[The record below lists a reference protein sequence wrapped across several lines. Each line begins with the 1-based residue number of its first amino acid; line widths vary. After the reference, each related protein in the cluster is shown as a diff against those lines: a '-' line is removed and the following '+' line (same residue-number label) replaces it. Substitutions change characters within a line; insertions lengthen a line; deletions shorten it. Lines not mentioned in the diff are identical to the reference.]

1 MRQIGEE
8 LRHSYWTIRGALE
21 GAAVR
26 SYHLQVT
33 KPAPVLGGYKGRIEE
48 LLQESEGQPRKQRYT
63 SHKIYQLL
71 QKEGYSGS
79 ESGVRRYIG
88 ERRRELKRPPIY
100 LPLAFDPGVDGQ
112 VDWGQVTV
120 NLKGEEIQVELFV
133 MRLCYSRKV
142 FAMVFPTQ
150 RQECFFAG
158 HVAAFQHFGG
168 VPKRLSYDNLKT
180 AVLRILEG
188 RNRVE
193 QTAFVTFRSHYLFES
208 RYCTPGQG
216 HEKGGV
222 EHGVGYVRRNFLTP
236 LLRGDSFAAI
246 NQQLLA
252 ACQADDGR
260 RVDRQVQT
268 IGELWMVE
276 QRTLRMVPTEF
287 ACCSSHEVTLN
298 PYGQVVFET
307 NRYSVPVERAQK
319 HLVVKAYPF
328 QLDILAHN
336 QQLATHVRCYGREQ
350 DILEPLHYLPLLL
363 ERPGAFE
370 HALPLRQWRSQ
381 WPPLY
386 EQLLTHLR
394 TTTAAQSTQQAESQA
409 IRHFI
414 QILLLHR
421 EQPAALMEQAI
432 AQALQ
437 ERIAHVEGIRFCL
450 NRLLDTAPTVVSLD
464 LREHPTLANVGT
476 QTMPLSQYN
485 QLLGGDR

>member
-88 ERRRELKRPPIY
+88 ERRREVKRPPIY

-112 VDWGQVTV
+112 VDWGQVMV

-188 RNRVE
+188 RNRIE
-193 QTAFVTFRSHYLFES
+193 QTAFVTLRSHYLFES

-222 EHGVGYVRRNFLTP
+222 EHGVG
-236 LLRGDSFAAI
+236 
-246 NQQLLA
+246 
-252 ACQADDGR
+252 
-260 RVDRQVQT
+260 
-268 IGELWMVE
+268 
-276 QRTLRMVPTEF
+276 
-287 ACCSSHEVTLN
+287 
-298 PYGQVVFET
+298 
-307 NRYSVPVERAQK
+307 
-319 HLVVKAYPF
+319 
-328 QLDILAHN
+328 
-336 QQLATHVRCYGREQ
+336 
-350 DILEPLHYLPLLL
+350 
-363 ERPGAFE
+363 
-370 HALPLRQWRSQ
+370 
-381 WPPLY
+381 
-386 EQLLTHLR
+386 
-394 TTTAAQSTQQAESQA
+394 AAQLSDAAAEGRFVRGHQSA
-409 IRHFI
+409 VAGGVPSGRWSARGSAGSN
-414 QILLLHR
+414 HR
-421 EQPAALMEQAI
+421 
-432 AQALQ
+432 
-437 ERIAHVEGIRFCL
+437 
-450 NRLLDTAPTVVSLD
+450 
-464 LREHPTLANVGT
+464 
-476 QTMPLSQYN
+476 
-485 QLLGGDR
+485 

>member
-21 GAAVR
+21 GAEVR

-71 QKEGYSGS
+71 QKEGYGGS

-100 LPLAFDPGVDGQ
+100 LPLAFDPGQ

-120 NLKGEEIQVELFV
+120 KLKGEASQVELFV

-188 RNRVE
+188 RNRIE

-236 LLRGDSFAAI
+236 LLSGDSFAAI

-252 ACQADDGR
+252 ACQADDDR

-268 IGELWMVE
+268 IGELWAVE
-276 QRTLRMVPTEF
+276 QRTLRMAPTEF

-328 QLDILAHN
+328 QLDILAHD
-336 QQLATHVRCYGREQ
+336 QRLATHLRCYGREQ

-386 EQLLTHLR
+386 EQLLAHLR

-432 AQALQ
+432 GQALQ
-437 ERIAHVEGIRFCL
+437 AGIAHLEGITFCL
-450 NRLLDTAPTVVSLD
+450 NRLLDPTPLVATLD

-476 QTMPLSQYN
+476 QAVPLTQYN
-485 QLLGGDR
+485 QLLGRDR

>member
-1 MRQIGEE
+1 MLTVERRERIRRAYYVEGKSMRQIEEE
-8 LRHSYWTIRGALE
+8 LRHSYWTIRGALD

-26 SYHLQVT
+26 AYQLRVV
-33 KPAPVLGGYKGRIEE
+33 KPAPVLGGYKRRIEE
-48 LLQESEGQPRKQRYT
+48 LLQESERQPRKQRYT

-79 ESGVRRYIG
+79 ESGIRRYIG

-100 LPLAFDPGVDGQ
+100 LPLAFDPGIDGQ
-112 VDWGQVTV
+112 VDWGEVTV
-120 NLKGEEIQVELFV
+120 HLKGEAIQVELFV

-168 VPKRLSYDNLKT
+168 VPQRLSYDNLKT
-180 AVLRILEG
+180 AVLRIMEG
-188 RNRVE
+188 RNRIE
-193 QTAFVTFRSHYLFES
+193 QSAFVTFRSHYLFES
-208 RYCTPGQG
+208 RYCTPAQG

-222 EHGVGYVRRNFLTP
+222 EHGVGFVRRNFLTP

-246 NQQLLA
+246 NQQLLS

-268 IGELWMVE
+268 IGELWAQE
-276 QRTLRMVPTEF
+276 QRTFRVLPTEF
-287 ACCSSHEVTLN
+287 ACCRSHEVTLN

-307 NRYSVPVERAQK
+307 NRYSVPVDRAQK

-328 QLDILAHN
+328 QLEILAHD
-336 QQLATHVRCYGREQ
+336 QKIATHARCYGREQ

-394 TTTAAQSTQQAESQA
+394 TTTVAQSTQLAESQA

-421 EQPAALMEQAI
+421 EQPTARMEQAI
-432 AQALQ
+432 
-437 ERIAHVEGIRFCL
+437 V
-450 NRLLDTAPTVVSLD
+450 
-464 LREHPTLANVGT
+464 
-476 QTMPLSQYN
+476 
-485 QLLGGDR
+485 